1 MDAVEQLRQAIHTV
15 NPALLT
21 EQDRLQLVRLL
32 AAIYDARELDGAAL
46 NFG

>member
-1 MDAVEQLRQAIHTV
+1 MDAVEQLRTAIRTV

-21 EQDRLQLVRLL
+21 EHDRLQLVRLL
-32 AAIYDARELDGAAL
+32 TAIYDANQSDGAAL